1 MFQDEAGF
9 GRITKP
15 RSCWIGKVSRP
26 LIPGQHIREYRYTYG
41 AVDPIDGENFFIIAP
56 YCNSNWMNVFLSELS
71 KAYENDHIILVMDN
85 AVWHK
90 AKALEWPDNI
100 ECTFIPPYTPE
111 MNPIE
116 QIWKELRKPFAN
128 RIFHSLNHVVNQL
141 ELAIKELMPETVISI
156 TQRRWIRNILDDV
169 SEFN

>member
-15 RSCWIGKVSRP
+15 RACWIGKSSRP
-26 LIPGQHIREYRYTYG
+26 FIPGQHIREYRYAYG
-41 AVDPIDGENFFIIAP
+41 AVDPMDGENFFIIAP
-56 YCNSNWMNVFLSELS
+56 YCNSDWMNVFLSELS
-71 KAYENDHIILVMDN
+71 EMYKEDHIILVMDN

-90 AKALEWPDNI
+90 AKAIDWPRNI
-100 ECTFIPPYTPE
+100 ECAFIPPYTPE

-128 RIFHSLNHVVNQL
+128 RIFNSLNHVVDHL
-141 ELAIKELMPETVISI
+141 EKAIKQLMPETVISI
-156 TQRRWIRNILDDV
+156 TQRKWILRSFSDV
-169 SEFN
+169 SEVI